1 LSKNRTF
8 SSEIS
13 QRYAL
18 ALYELSKEN
27 NLTEEFES
35 NISNFWK
42 IFNSNENL
50 KNFIKNPTY
59 SVESQK
65 LVFEKILN
73 LLNFNKIIKNFF
85 LILIIKKRMFFL
97 DKIIEEFLKLISIK
111 RGEISANLISSKK
124 IDQQTILN
132 IEKEISTNIKR
143 SIKLN
148 YKTDETLIGG
158 VVIQIGSLM
167 IDTSIKN
174 KLQKYKKLMLEA

>member
-1 LSKNRTF
+1 MSKNRTF

-148 YKTDETLIGG
+148 YKTDETLIG
-158 VVIQIGSLM
+158 
-167 IDTSIKN
+167 
-174 KLQKYKKLMLEA
+174 E